1 MTGYTTSKRPHW
13 ALVDNTESCQTCERP
28 ATHYVLSGDPPVPI
42 GMACELCAT
51 RRARILNRE
60 TR

>member
-1 MTGYTTSKRPHW
+1 MTYRTSPRPEW
-13 ALVDNTESCQTCERP
+13 AIGADYSDSCACGQP
-28 ATHYVLSGDPPVPI
+28 ATHYVMSGDPPVPI

-51 RRARILNRE
+51 RRARTLNRE